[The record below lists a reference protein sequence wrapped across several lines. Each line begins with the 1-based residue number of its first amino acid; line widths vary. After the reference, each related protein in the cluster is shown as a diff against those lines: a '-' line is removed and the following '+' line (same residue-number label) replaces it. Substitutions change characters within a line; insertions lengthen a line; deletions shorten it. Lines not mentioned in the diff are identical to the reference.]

1 MYVKPI
7 LQRKKVNPILVP
19 MAAETKPQLTSVN
32 TDTEAAPGFRAPSAS
47 AQAKR
52 AAVITAGAAVFLEQ
66 GFGAAAMDEV
76 ARRAQ
81 VSKATIYSYFSGKQA
96 LFEAIIGER
105 CASMIPATFAAELAD
120 LPPEDA
126 LRVIGERF
134 LGALLSPDA
143 LPLYRVVLA
152 ESPRFPELG
161 EGFYRNGPARIAGAL
176 AEYLAGQ
183 QAKGVLAF
191 ADVRLAA
198 EQFLGMV
205 LGHMHVR
212 MLLAVSPAPSQ
223 EAIARAVGQAVR
235 IFVDGA
241 RDRG

>member
-1 MYVKPI
+1 
-7 LQRKKVNPILVP
+7 LQRKKVNSNLVP
-19 MAAETKPQLTSVN
+19 MAAETKPQIAVLNADSELVS
-32 TDTEAAPGFRAPSAS
+32 GVRAPTAG

-120 LPPEDA
+120 LPPEAA

-183 QAKGVLAF
+183 QGKGALDF

-212 MLLAVSPAPSQ
+212 MLLAVSPAPAP

-241 RDRG
+241 RNRG

>member
-1 MYVKPI
+1 MYAEPK
-7 LQRKKVNPILVP
+7 LQRKKVNPNLVP
-19 MAAETKPQLTSVN
+19 VVTDAKAPIATAEANIEPVAS
-32 TDTEAAPGFRAPSAS
+32 FRAPTAG

-52 AAVITAGAAVFLEQ
+52 AAVIAAGATVFLEQ

-120 LPPEDA
+120 LPPADA

-134 LGALLSPDA
+134 LGALLSRDA

-183 QAKGVLAF
+183 QARGVLDF
-191 ADVRLAA
+191 ADARLAA

-212 MLLAVSPAPSQ
+212 MLLAVSQAPSQ
-223 EAIARAVGQAVR
+223 DAIARAVGQAVR

-241 RDRG
+241 RVRG